1 MAVEIKV
8 AALGESVVEATVLR
22 WVKNAGDI
30 VSAGDVVA
38 ELETDKV
45 NVEVASDASG
55 LLEKIV
61 KGEGENVAI
70 GDVLAVVNE
79 QAAAPKS
86 ASNRRSAATAVSTQA
101 PTPTTAVE
109 ASAPASPL
117 PKKLAGEKATDL
129 GPIKGTGA

>member
-1 MAVEIKV
+1 MTVEIKV
-8 AALGESVVEATVLR
+8 PALGESVVEATVLR
-22 WVKNAGDI
+22 WVKQAGDM

-79 QAAAPKS
+79 QAAAPKA
-86 ASNRRSAATAVSTQA
+86 ASNGGSAAASQPPILGERDLHETAAEV
-101 PTPTTAVE
+101 
-109 ASAPASPL
+109 
-117 PKKLAGEKATDL
+117 
-129 GPIKGTGA
+129 

>member
-1 MAVEIKV
+1 MSVEIKV
-8 AALGESVVEATVLR
+8 PALGESVVEATVLR
-22 WVKNAGDI
+22 WVKSAGDM
-30 VSAGDVVA
+30 VNAGDVVA

-79 QAAAPKS
+79 QAAAPKA
-86 ASNRRSAATAVSTQA
+86 ASNGGSAAAAVSTA
-101 PTPTTAVE
+101 PPIQTTTAD
-109 ASAPASPL
+109 
-117 PKKLAGEKATDL
+117 AT
-129 GPIKGTGA
+129 